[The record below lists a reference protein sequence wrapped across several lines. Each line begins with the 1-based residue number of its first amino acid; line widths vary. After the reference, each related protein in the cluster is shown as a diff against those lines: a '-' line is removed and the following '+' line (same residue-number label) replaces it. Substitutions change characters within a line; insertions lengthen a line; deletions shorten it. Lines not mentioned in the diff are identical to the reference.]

1 MAELQKLVSRVRKGT
16 QMRENDDDL
25 CSETSPTISIKMVI
39 NNKLKPSSNL
49 ERAYQND
56 VVIVRQSQLV
66 GKVG

>member
-16 QMRENDDDL
+16 KMRENDDDL
-25 CSETSPTISIKMVI
+25 CSETSPTIAIKMVI
-39 NNKLKPSSNL
+39 NNKLSTL
-49 ERAYQND
+49 ERASQND

>member
-25 CSETSPTISIKMVI
+25 CSETSPTIAIKMVI
-39 NNKLKPSSNL
+39 NNKLSTL
-49 ERAYQND
+49 ERASQND

>member
-25 CSETSPTISIKMVI
+25 CSETSPTISIKTVI
-39 NNKLKPSSNL
+39 NNKLSTL

>member
-39 NNKLKPSSNL
+39 NNKLSTL